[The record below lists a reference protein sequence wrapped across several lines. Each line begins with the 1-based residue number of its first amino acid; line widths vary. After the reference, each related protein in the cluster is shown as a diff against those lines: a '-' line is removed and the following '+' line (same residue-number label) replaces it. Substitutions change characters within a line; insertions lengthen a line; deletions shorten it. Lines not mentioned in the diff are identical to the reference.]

1 MSLFILV
8 FKRCCHQIQT
18 SQLTAVFETCH
29 VSSSL
34 CHVPD
39 ENSAFVGSARPLA
52 VNQLFF
58 LVSFKDFCSVLGLKT
73 SIMVNLAID
82 FWGLICFGSLPRLI
96 NTGNNRDRSFQI
108 SSLYYFNCYYEY
120 SFYFINYFL
129 YFLKLCY
136 NYIIGS
142 FPFLPQRLL
151 HITPRFLSKS

>member
-1 MSLFILV
+1 MELNSLCHSNDELNYSAVPFTKRTSCSHSLRAGSLCCFALSSSTNVFILV

-82 FWGLICFGSLPRLI
+82 FWGLNLFWEF
-96 NTGNNRDRSFQI
+96 T
-108 SSLYYFNCYYEY
+108 
-120 SFYFINYFL
+120 
-129 YFLKLCY
+129 
-136 NYIIGS
+136 
-142 FPFLPQRLL
+142 
-151 HITPRFLSKS
+151 